1 MKKIILI
8 AVVITLH
15 LLAIGQTQK
24 TVYTCPMHPEVQM
37 SKPGNCP
44 KCGMNLE
51 KKVVKVA
58 SAKAMAKKAAA
69 KPAAAMKSGT
79 SKKPTTASNVKASN
93 NDVREMKDMIQELK
107 TDVAEIKETVNELKG
122 SEAETSAESVEENE
136 AHSIHMQQAP
146 SPLERDG
153 GEAVYTC
160 PMHPEVQSNKPGNC
174 RKCGM
179 KLVVD
184 KTQTFTNQSASTRY
198 TCPMHPEVQS
208 NKPGNC
214 PKCGMKLVV
223 DKTKSPTTQTSAT
236 IYTCPMHPE
245 IQSNKPGNCPK
256 CGMKLVVDK
265 TKSSTTQPAATT
277 YTCPMHPEIKSNKP
291 GNCPKCGMNLV
302 VDKIKSS
309 RAPSATPGT
318 YTCPMHPEVQSD
330 KPGNCPKCGMK
341 LVKGKAAAASNMD
354 GMDMGGME
362 MTDNSENMEN
372 IRVAKQNLGPI
383 KTISS
388 QVPPRT
394 VVYHLYIRDSTV
406 TFGKKPRRAIAVNGQ
421 IPMPTLT
428 FTEGDTAEIW
438 VHNELKEESSLHWHG
453 LFLPN
458 KYDGVPFL
466 TQMPIKP
473 GATYLYK
480 FPIVQHGTH
489 WYHSHSGLQEQ
500 LGMYGAFI
508 MNKREEWDI
517 PTMPV
522 VISEWLDMKPNEAHR
537 SLHAATDWFAVQKGA
552 EQTYLEAIKLGWF
565 KTKVKNEWK
574 RMNAMDLTDIYYD
587 NFLINGKNQS
597 EHPQFK
603 AGDKVRLRI
612 ANAGA
617 SDYFWL
623 SYSGG
628 KITVVATD
636 GNDVEPVE
644 VDRLIIA
651 VSETYDVVVTIPD
664 DKSYEFLATP
674 EDRTK
679 FTSVWLGSGEKVP
692 AVRWKRPKYFAGMQM
707 MNEMMDMKGNLVN
720 AGGMEMK
727 NQIID
732 MNTVMYPEVAGE
744 ELRTKKKLQR
754 MEKRGAGR
762 KQTTPTTEKPGGEV
776 ETQMPAGSESGDHSG
791 HNMEGMANMGA
802 TNPDIVSLN
811 YEMLRAPEKT
821 TLPKGPWR
829 EIKFDLTGNM
839 NRYVWSIDNKV
850 VSESDKILIRKG
862 ENIRIILYNNS
873 MMRHP
878 MHLHGHDFRLLNGQ
892 GENAILK
899 NIIDIMPLEKDTLE
913 FNANE
918 RGGDWFFHCHI
929 LYHMMSGMGKVFA
942 YDNPLVDKTD
952 ITNPKAAR
960 RGLNSEDKKFHLMGS
975 VGLESNGSDGE
986 AMLANTRFRLSTE
999 WRIGSHAKHGYES
1012 ETYFGRFMGRNQW
1025 WFPFIG
1031 FDYHRN
1037 KVRNEEDEKNMFG
1050 QTSNQ
1055 TNRKAFVAGVQ
1066 YTLPM
1071 LVNAE
1076 ARIDSKGKFRFQL
1089 MREDIPLAPRLR
1101 MNLMGN
1107 SDKEYMAGLRYI
1119 VGKYFSLSTHYDSDM
1134 GFGAGITITY

>member
-8 AVVITLH
+8 TIVMALYSM
-15 LLAIGQTQK
+15 AIAQTQK
-24 TVYTCPMHPEVQM
+24 VIYTCPMHPEVQM

-51 KKVVKVA
+51 KKTIKVA
-58 SAKAMAKKAAA
+58 APKTATKKAAT
-69 KPAAAMKSGT
+69 KPAP
-79 SKKPTTASNVKASN
+79 SKQTGSARKPTTTSSGNTLNS
-93 NDVREMKDMIQELK
+93 DVREMKDMMQELK
-107 TDVAEIKETVNELKG
+107 SDVTEIKEIVKELKG
-122 SEAETSAESVEENE
+122 TGPVVAENSMDEHDHEM
-136 AHSIHMQQAP
+136 HMPA
-146 SPLERDG
+146 
-153 GEAVYTC
+153 
-160 PMHPEVQSNKPGNC
+160 
-174 RKCGM
+174 
-179 KLVVD
+179 
-184 KTQTFTNQSASTRY
+184 QSAVENNGTGNKLGAKVTY

-223 DKTKSPTTQTSAT
+223 DKTKSSSVQGAN
-236 IYTCPMHPE
+236 YTCPMHLE
-245 IQSNKPGNCPK
+245 VQSDKPGNCPK
-256 CGMKLVVDK
+256 CGMKLAK
-265 TKSSTTQPAATT
+265 EEATATSNMNGTRMSS
-277 YTCPMHPEIKSNKP
+277 
-291 GNCPKCGMNLV
+291 G
-302 VDKIKSS
+302 
-309 RAPSATPGT
+309 
-318 YTCPMHPEVQSD
+318 YTCPMHPEVKSD

-341 LVKGKAAAASNMD
+341 LVKGKAAATSNMD
-354 GMDMGGME
+354 GTSMSSSYTCPMHPEVKSDKPGNCPKCGMKLVKEKASATSNMNGMDMGDTDMME
-362 MTDNSENMEN
+362 NSENIEN
-372 IRVAKQNLGPI
+372 IMMAKKNLGPI
-383 KTISS
+383 KTNTS

-394 VVYHLYIRDSTV
+394 VVYHLYIRDTTV
-406 TFGKKPRRAIAVNGQ
+406 TFGKKPKRGIAVNGQ

-438 VHNELKEESSLHWHG
+438 VHNELKETTSLHWHG

-458 KYDGVPFL
+458 KMDGVPYL

-480 FPIVQHGTH
+480 FPIIQHGTH

-500 LGMYGAFI
+500 LGMYGSFI

-517 PTMPV
+517 PTIPV
-522 VISEWLDMKPNEAHR
+522 VLSEWLDMNPNEAHR

-587 NFLINGKNQS
+587 NFLMNGKNQS
-597 EHPQFK
+597 EQPQFK

-612 ANAGA
+612 ANGGA

-628 KITVVATD
+628 KITVVASD

-664 DKSYEFLATP
+664 NKSYEFLATP

-679 FTSVWLGSGEKVP
+679 FTSMWLGSGEKVP

-707 MNEMMDMKGNLVN
+707 MNDMMDMKGNLVKSE
-720 AGGMEMK
+720 GLVMK

-744 ELRTKKKLQR
+744 ELRTKKKVQS
-754 MEKRGAGR
+754 MEKRRAGR
-762 KQTTPTTEKPGGEV
+762 KQTTPTTKNPGGEV
-776 ETQMPAGSESGDHSG
+776 EPAMDHSG
-791 HNMEGMANMGA
+791 HNMAGMDMAPSSSESAGGE
-802 TNPDIVSLN
+802 PSEIVSLN

-821 TLPKGPWR
+821 TLPSGPWR

-839 NRYVWSIDNKV
+839 NRYVWSMDNRV

-862 ENIRIILYNNS
+862 ENVRIILYNNS

-899 NIIDIMPLEKDTLE
+899 NIIDIMPLETDTLE

-929 LYHMMSGMGKVFA
+929 LYHMMSGMGRVFR
-942 YDNPLVDKTD
+942 YDNPLLDKTD
-952 ITNPKAAR
+952 ITNPKLATR
-960 RGLNSEDKKFHLMGS
+960 VLNSEDRKFHPMGS

-986 AMLANTRFRLSTE
+986 FMLANTRFRLSTE
-999 WRIGSHAKHGYES
+999 WRLGLKAMHGNES
-1012 ETYFGRFMGRNQW
+1012 ETYFGRFLGRNQW

-1031 FDYHRN
+1031 FDYHYNSRRDEN
-1037 KVRNEEDEKNMFG
+1037 EKNMFG
-1050 QTSNQ
+1050 QLSNQ
-1055 TNRKAFVAGVQ
+1055 TNRKAFVAGIQ

-1071 LVNAE
+1071 LVIAE
-1076 ARIDSKGKFRFQL
+1076 ARVDSKGKFRFQL
-1089 MREDIPLAPRLR
+1089 MREDIPVAPRLR

-1119 VGKYFSLSTHYDSDM
+1119 VTKYFGISTHYDSDM